1 MTAEKSFLRPIKNT
15 SVVQQVINRL
25 TNAMISKQLRPG
37 DKIPTELEL
46 SESLGIGRN
55 SVRVAIKVLVSFGV
69 LEIRRPEGTFV
80 TKGLS
85 DKMLDPLL
93 YGIILEDS
101 ESQNSLKELRE
112 WIDIGIIK
120 LANKN
125 ADEEDMKQMEAAC
138 NMMKDALDNDDAE
151 ALFIADDKFHL
162 LLAESSHNPLFVKI
176 GTLTRKLTSEI
187 RTRTVENIIRK
198 KMHKEMLQVHLD
210 ILNMVRNYDSGDI
223 HELVREGY
231 FYDYG
236 ILDNE

>member
-55 SVRVAIKVLVSFGV
+55 SVREAIKVLVSFGV

-138 NMMKDALDNDDAE
+138 NMMKNALDNDDAE
-151 ALFIADDKFHL
+151 AQKLIRMHIHY
-162 LLAESSHNPLFVKI
+162 SI
-176 GTLTRKLTSEI
+176 ILT
-187 RTRTVENIIRK
+187 
-198 KMHKEMLQVHLD
+198 
-210 ILNMVRNYDSGDI
+210 
-223 HELVREGY
+223 
-231 FYDYG
+231 
-236 ILDNE
+236 